1 MHKEMCFQMGNQV
14 RGPKKSLENYKTI
27 LRVQVRFK
35 NELHKVFTEKVKKIT
50 LSANDNKRLQTFD
63 WAISYPY
70 GAGAERVCKTELMRH
85 WSIKKWV

>member
-1 MHKEMCFQMGNQV
+1 MGNQV

-63 WAISYPY
+63 
-70 GAGAERVCKTELMRH
+70 
-85 WSIKKWV
+85 